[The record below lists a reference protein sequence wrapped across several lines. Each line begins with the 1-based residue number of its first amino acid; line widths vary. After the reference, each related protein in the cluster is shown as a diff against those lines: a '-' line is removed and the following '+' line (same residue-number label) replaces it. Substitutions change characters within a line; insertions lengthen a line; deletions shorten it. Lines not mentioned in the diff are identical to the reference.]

1 MKKSNKAKNSRFL
14 WLLAGGAA
22 VLIAL
27 LALPALGGNGQTPAA
42 PTQTAPTVNA
52 AQPLPTEPP
61 GIGIGQGLVIERIGG
76 YSGRY
81 MEDGSNDIVQDVLML
96 ILCNEADRDLQ
107 LARIRIEYPDFTAE
121 LEVTNLAAGERAVL
135 LERNRCAYTQD
146 AYLNITAGNVVF
158 FPEKMDLMPDVL
170 ELGGKAGVVEATN
183 VSGTD
188 LAGPIYIYYKNSA
201 GDLLYGG
208 ITYRVLIEGGIPA
221 GETVRIP
228 AGHYAPEDCRFVMV
242 TTAG

>member
-1 MKKSNKAKNSRFL
+1 MKQNNNASNRRSA
-14 WLLAGGAA
+14 WLLIFVPA
-22 VLIAL
+22 VVAVL
-27 LALPALGGNGQTPAA
+27 LALPALGRNAQTPTA
-42 PTQTAPTVNA
+42 PTQTTPTTNA
-52 AQPLPTEPP
+52 AQTLPTELPE
-61 GIGIGQGLVIERIGG
+61 IGVGQGLTIERIGG

-96 ILCNEADRDLQ
+96 ILRNEAEQDLQ
-107 LARIRIEYPDFTAE
+107 LARVRIEYPDFTAE
-121 LEVTNLAAGERAVL
+121 FEVTNLAAGERAVL
-135 LERNRCAYTQD
+135 LERNRCADPQD
-146 AYLNITAGNVVF
+146 AYLEITAGNVVF
-158 FPEKMDLMPDVL
+158 FPEKMDLMPDIL

-188 LAGPIYIYYKNSA
+188 LAGPVYIYYKNSA

-221 GETVRIP
+221 GQTVRVP